1 MAGIIFGVFCLISF
15 VCACISGNPA
25 ACGDALF
32 TGASRTVELMLTL
45 GGAMC
50 LWCGLLEVFRASG
63 AIGALEKLLSPLLGI
78 LFPAAKRTGK
88 GMEEIA
94 ASLSANLLG
103 IGNAATP
110 LGLRAM
116 EVLEEAAN
124 EETAIEKAANEETKP
139 PAHMHGN
146 GRHGTLIDD
155 MTLFTVLNT
164 APPALLPTTLL
175 SLRHAAGSAHP
186 TVILPAVWAVSVLGF
201 LFAAGITKALCRS
214 SGTPASR
221 SRPRRNHACAGA
233 LPRRGTGRCGNGRK
247 KPS

>member
-1 MAGIIFGVFCLISF
+1 MAGIIFGIFCLISF

-32 TGASRTVELMLTL
+32 TGASRAVELMLTL

-78 LFPAAKRTGK
+78 LFPAAKRTGR

-116 EVLEEAAN
+116 EVLEQAAD
-124 EETAIEKAANEETKP
+124 EDEDAKAAAGT
-139 PAHMHGN
+139 HGN

-155 MTLFTVLNT
+155 MTMFTVLNT

-175 SLRHAAGSAHP
+175 SLRHAAGSENP

-201 LFAAGITKALCRS
+201 LFAAVVTRALCRCS
-214 SGTPASR
+214 AASVFR
-221 SRPRRNHACAGA
+221 SQPRRNTASAAG
-233 LPRRGTGRCGNGRK
+233 PHRRDTGRKGQKNKFFRLRVM
-247 KPS
+247 

>member
-15 VCACISGNPA
+15 ICACISGNPA

-32 TGASRTVELMLTL
+32 TGASRAVELMLTL

-63 AIGALEKLLSPLLGI
+63 AIGALEKLLSPLLGL
-78 LFPAAKRTGK
+78 LFPAAKRTGR

-116 EVLEEAAN
+116 EVLEQAADN
-124 EETAIEKAANEETKP
+124 DADA
-139 PAHMHGN
+139 PAQTHGN

-155 MTLFTVLNT
+155 MTMFTVLNT

-175 SLRHAAGSAHP
+175 SLRHAAGSENP

-201 LFAAGITKALCRS
+201 LFAAVVTRALCRCS
-214 SGTPASR
+214 AASAFR
-221 SRPRRNHACAGA
+221 SPLRRNTASAAGA
-233 LPRRGTGRCGNGRK
+233 HRRGTDRCGNGRK